1 MKSYNLQLEQTRLT
15 QKPKCLYII
24 FTSETWTFAVF
35 LCQTLYE
42 LCAPQFKSDIY
53 TDSLSNEN
61 KALILRHI
69 ISHYYFNEK

>member
-1 MKSYNLQLEQTRLT
+1 M
-15 QKPKCLYII
+15 PKCSMASESKRRVGGQM

-69 ISHYYFNEK
+69 I